1 MSKKINEKRYPVTI
15 IMPLLIF
22 PIFIVYFWLSIPFIR
37 IKDKRNYKK
46 SFYFKDFKKPFK
58 DKIFYSGAYIF
69 YNSAKERNLPI
80 EYVSRLPE
88 KTDYFKYNNTL
99 YFFPNERKLT
109 ISYNEYGRHYEF
121 CYGRGKKA
129 KIYSPEE
136 LLNELSEGISDS
148 SGLKAKLFT
157 EALLFQD
164 KDTYSHPLPDCI
176 YLTRTYAS
184 AFSAKEEKL
193 RTAIPKNVGDLYE
206 MIKSTPDLCGNFSAE
221 GDRIKWNMDKA
232 RITIIEDE
240 KTTYKRNS
248 EYFTIEIAINDD
260 DSTFQTSEVPTRF
273 DVYDR
278 ILSLGKRGNITIY
291 RKSSGKTLY
300 SGSKKKCPKEL
311 LYGNKKLFIIEAD
324 SDPTEENAEN

>member
-1 MSKKINEKRYPVTI
+1 MSKKVNEKRDPVTI
-15 IMPLLIF
+15 IMALLIF

-46 SFYFKDFKKPFK
+46 SFYFKEFKKPFK

-136 LLNELSEGISDS
+136 LLNELSKGISDS

-164 KDTYSHPLPDCI
+164 EDPYSHPLPDCI

-184 AFSAKEEKL
+184 TFSAKEEKL
-193 RTAIPKNVGDLYE
+193 RTSIPKNVGDLYE

-221 GDRIKWNMDKA
+221 GDRIKWNMNKA
-232 RITIIEDE
+232 TITIIEAK
-240 KTTYKRNS
+240 KTTYKRSS
-248 EYFTIEIAINDD
+248 EYFTIEIAINDE
-260 DSTFQTSEVPTRF
+260 DSTFQTSDVLTRF

-311 LYGNKKLFIIEAD
+311 LCGNKKLFIIEAD

>member
-1 MSKKINEKRYPVTI
+1 MSKNVNGKRDLFSV
-15 IMPLLIF
+15 IMALLIF

-69 YNSAKERNLPI
+69 YNSARERNLPI

-88 KTDYFKYNNTL
+88 KTDYFKYNDTL

-109 ISYNEYGRHYEF
+109 ISYNEYGRNYQF

-136 LLNELSEGISDS
+136 LLKELSEGISES

-157 EALLFQD
+157 EAMLFQD
-164 KDTYSHPLPDCI
+164 EDPYSLPLPDCI
-176 YLTRTYAS
+176 YLARTYAS
-184 AFSAKEEKL
+184 AFSAKEKRL

-206 MIKSTPDLCGNFSAE
+206 MIKNTPDLCGNFSAE
-221 GDRIKWNMDKA
+221 GDRIKWNIDKA
-232 RITIIEDE
+232 TITIIEDE
-240 KTTYKRNS
+240 ETTYKRSS
-248 EYFTIEIAINDD
+248 EYFTIEIAGNDE
-260 DSTFQTSEVPTRF
+260 DSTFQTSDVPTRF
-273 DVYDR
+273 DVYDK

-300 SGSKKKCPKEL
+300 SGPKEKCPKEL
-311 LYGNKKLFIIEAD
+311 LGGNKKLFIIEAD
-324 SDPTEENAEN
+324 SAPTEENAEN